1 MKDEIDSYIN
11 SHYQRWLEYAEY
23 HCRINHANVE
33 PEELLNN
40 VLCNLLAE
48 QSDIVQDLIFRKGK
62 NGFSEFDYLVLSI
75 LKTNIISPRSTIRYV
90 RGQHVTQRIGQL
102 EYRIEDKP
110 PDDNEEYEERM
121 RIVREILSEL
131 QVSERSKRIFLWRLD
146 GNNYKDWHGSESL
159 DFLYDTYNRIE
170 LLIRYKIWRKTKR

>member
-1 MKDEIDSYIN
+1 MKAEIESYIN

-23 HCRINHANVE
+23 HVRARHIDVE
-33 PEELLNN
+33 PAEVLNN
-40 VLCNLLAE
+40 VLCNLLAK
-48 QSDIVQDLIFRKGK
+48 QSDMVHDLILRKLG
-62 NGFSEFDYLVLSI
+62 NGISEFDYLVLSI

-110 PDDNEEYEERM
+110 TDDNEEYEERI
-121 RIVREILSEL
+121 RIVRKILSEL
-131 QVSERSKRIFLWRLD
+131 QVPEHSKRIFLWRFD

-159 DFLYDTYNRIE
+159 DFLYDTYNRIK
-170 LLIRYKIWRKTKR
+170 LLIRYKIWRKTKG